1 MLASDPHGTHR
12 SDTCF
17 LEWSSII
24 FMPVFFGTLKS
35 DKNFVKLN
43 GHQPLLRHKKTET
56 YAVSLQI
63 GKTFPNSVITESLL
77 NIRNL
82 VTIIPPKECRHP
94 TFRMHLFFSFYKIKG
109 CGS

>member
-1 MLASDPHGTHR
+1 MTLA
-12 SDTCF
+12 F
-17 LEWSSII
+17 LSGVPLSLCQ
-24 FMPVFFGTLKS
+24 FFFGTLKS

-77 NIRNL
+77 NIRNV